1 MYFCHQVSVK
11 LSCSIV
17 LITILT
23 DTAEFKANTDAG
35 IGIGASLLDKSAL
48 KCVELAQPDKVDQI
62 I

>member
-1 MYFCHQVSVK
+1 M
-11 LSCSIV
+11 
-17 LITILT
+17 ITILT